1 MRAPS
6 CITRRILAGLAAAS
20 LLAGPLSAQDSRP
33 QTPTQSPQQPATPVP
48 VNPRR
53 TPAPPPTAVPGG
65 KATIRSTVSL
75 VEIDVQVIGRDGQ
88 PVEGL
93 TKEQFH
99 VTEDGKAQ
107 KVSTFEYND
116 IERIETAGKG
126 VDVAPVTVPLGSVT
140 SPETIRTVVHDHR
153 MIVLFFDMTS
163 LEPED
168 LLRATRAAEKYI
180 REQMTPADLVGV
192 VAFGN
197 TLQVIANFT
206 NDRDLLLQAV
216 EALVP
221 GHEAALAELADAATA
236 ASGEAAVTEDTGSA
250 FTADDTE
257 FNVFNTDRK
266 LAAVEAICEVL
277 ESIPGKKSLIQFT
290 SGVTQ
295 TGEENRSQ
303 LIAATN
309 SANRSNVS
317 IYTVDSRGLLTAT
330 PGGDASM
337 GASNGTAMFT
347 GATVI
352 SQSQSREDSRET
364 LATLAGDTGGRSF
377 FDAGDFG
384 KVFQSVQND
393 TSGYYLVGYYSTDTA
408 HDGAWRR
415 IRVKIDALP
424 PGAHIRTREGYYA
437 PKDFGVFTTEDRER
451 QLEEAFR
458 SNIPEVELPVAVE
471 TAQFRL
477 NANQFF
483 VPISAKLAP
492 SALQWAQK
500 RGSRETAFDFA
511 AEVRDAKSNR
521 VVGALRDT
529 ITVKIDAEHFQDLQ
543 QRSLVYQG
551 GIILSPGEYK
561 LKFLARENESGR
573 IGTFEDTL
581 TLPPPQPG
589 RLQLSTLL
597 LSSQVEALHEAAQIK
612 TEALGQDAKMK
623 SSPLEVG
630 GERIIPSVTRVFTEQ
645 QTLYVFFQAYLPQK
659 ADAASLRAGLVFFRN
674 GLRSS
679 DTPMVAPA
687 EYNDKSH
694 TASFR
699 ISLPLAELNA
709 GRYTVQAIVVGAG
722 TSYAAFARN
731 YFALRPAPKP
741 TAAARRPA
749 RSWKIKAQD
758 RETAADETQMERRF
772 HFGTSVQLTSA
783 SRKIEYL

>member
-1 MRAPS
+1 MRGNA
-6 CITRRILAGLAAAS
+6 TFARRFFAAVAAAS
-20 LLAGPLSAQDSRP
+20 LLAAPLRSQDAAAP
-33 QTPTQSPQQPATPVP
+33 PAQQPQVLPVDPRQGPAAPPVP
-48 VNPRR
+48 LPR
-53 TPAPPPTAVPGG
+53 G
-65 KATIRSTVSL
+65 KNTIRSTVSL
-75 VEIDVQVIGRDGQ
+75 VEIDVQVTDRDGK
-88 PVEGL
+88 PIKGL
-93 TKEQFH
+93 AQEQFS
-99 VTEDGKAQ
+99 VSEDGKAQ

-116 IERIETAGKG
+116 IERIETASS
-126 VDVAPVTVPLGSVT
+126 AAETPITVPLGAVSA
-140 SPETIRTVVHDHR
+140 PEEIKAVVHDHR

-163 LEPED
+163 LQAED
-168 LLRATRAAEKYI
+168 LLRSTRAAEKYI

-197 TLQVIANFT
+197 TLRVIANFT
-206 NDRDLLLQAV
+206 NNRELLRRSV

-221 GHEAALAELADAATA
+221 GHEAALASLADAATA
-236 ASGEAAVTEDTGSA
+236 ANGEAAVTEDTGAA

-277 ESIPGKKSLIQFT
+277 ESVPGKKSLIQFT
-290 SGVTQ
+290 SGITQ
-295 TGEENRSQ
+295 TGEENRSE

-309 SANRSNVS
+309 SANRANVS

-330 PGGDASM
+330 PGGDASV
-337 GASNGTAMFT
+337 GASGGTAMFS

-377 FDAGDFG
+377 FDTGDFG
-384 KVFQSVQND
+384 KIFQSVQND
-393 TSGYYLVGYYSTDTA
+393 TSGYYLVGYYSTDAA
-408 HDGAWRR
+408 HDGAWRSV
-415 IRVKIDALP
+415 RVKIDKLP
-424 PGAHIRTREGYYA
+424 AVGHVRTREGYYA
-437 PKDFGVFTTEDRER
+437 PKDFGIFTTEDRER

-458 SNIPEVELPVAVE
+458 SETPEVELPVAVE

-477 NANQFF
+477 NANQVF
-483 VPISAKLAP
+483 VPIAAKLAP

-500 RGSRETAFDFA
+500 RGNRETAFDFA

-543 QRSLVYQG
+543 QRALVYQG
-551 GIILSPGEYK
+551 GIILSPGQYK

-581 TLPPPQPG
+581 TLAPLQAD
-589 RLQLSTLL
+589 RLQLSSVL
-597 LSSQVEALHEAAQIK
+597 LSSQVEAVQKTAQIK
-612 TEALGQDAKMK
+612 TQALGLDAKMK

-630 GERIIPSVTRVFTEQ
+630 GERIIPSVTRVFNDQ

-659 ADAASLRAGLVFFRN
+659 AQADSLRAGLVFFRN
-674 GLRSS
+674 GQRLS
-679 DTPMVAPA
+679 DTPMLAPA
-687 EYNDKSH
+687 EVDEKTR

-699 ISLPLAELNA
+699 ISLPLSGLNA
-709 GRYTVQAIVVGAG
+709 GRYTVQAIAVDAG

-731 YFALRPAPKP
+731 YFAIR
-741 TAAARRPA
+741 AAARA
-749 RSWKIKAQD
+749 GG
-758 RETAADETQMERRF
+758 AAALQVPPND
-772 HFGTSVQLTSA
+772 
-783 SRKIEYL
+783 

>member
-1 MRAPS
+1 MRALS
-6 CITRRILAGLAAAS
+6 FLTRRILAGLAAAS
-20 LLAGPLSAQDSRP
+20 LLAGPVGAQNAQPPAPR
-33 QTPTQSPQQPATPVP
+33 QQATPVP

-53 TPAPPPTAVPGG
+53 GPAAPPAAVPRG

-75 VEIDVQVIGRDGQ
+75 VEIDVQVIGRDGK
-88 PVEGL
+88 PIKGL
-93 TKEQFH
+93 KQEQFS
-99 VTEDGKAQ
+99 VTENGKPQ
-107 KVSTFEYND
+107 KVSTFEFND
-116 IERIETAGKG
+116 IEKIETAGKG
-126 VDVAPVTVPLGSVT
+126 KDVAPITIPLGSVT
-140 SPETIRTVVHDHR
+140 SPEEIRTAAHDHR

-163 LEPED
+163 LEQED
-168 LLRATRAAEKYI
+168 LLRSTRAAEKYI

-206 NDRDLLLQAV
+206 NDRDLLKQAV

-221 GHEAALAELADAATA
+221 GHEAALAQMADAATA
-236 ASGEAAVTEDTGSA
+236 ADGEDAVTEDTGSA

-266 LAAVEAICEVL
+266 LAAVEAICDVL
-277 ESIPGKKSLIQFT
+277 GSIPGEKSLIQFT

-309 SANRSNVS
+309 AANRSNVS

-337 GASNGTAMFT
+337 GASSGTAMFT

-364 LATLAGDTGGRSF
+364 LATLSGDTGGRSF

-393 TSGYYLVGYYSTDTA
+393 TSGYYLIGYYSTDTA

-415 IRVKIDALP
+415 VRVKIASLP
-424 PGAHIRTREGYYA
+424 SGAHIRARDGYYA

-451 QLEEAFR
+451 QLEEAFN
-458 SNIPEVELPVAVE
+458 SNVPEVELPVAVE

-477 NANQFF
+477 NAGQIF
-483 VPISAKLAP
+483 VPIAAKLAP

-543 QRSLVYQG
+543 QHSLVYQG
-551 GIILSPGEYK
+551 GIILPPGKYK

-581 TLPPPQPG
+581 TLPPLQPG

-597 LSSQVEALHEAAQIK
+597 LSSQVQALHEAAQIK
-612 TEALGQDAKMK
+612 TQALGEDARMK
-623 SSPLEVG
+623 SSPLDVG
-630 GERIIPSVTRVFTEQ
+630 GERIIPSVTRVFTAQ

-674 GLRSS
+674 GMRLS

-687 EYNDKSH
+687 EYNEKSR

-699 ISLPLAELNA
+699 ISLPLAGLNA
-709 GRYTVQAIVVGAG
+709 GRYTVQAVVVSAG
-722 TSYAAFARN
+722 TDYAAFARN
-731 YFALRPAPKP
+731 YFALLAAPKS
-741 TAAARRPA
+741 AAAANVPPPA
-749 RSWKIKAQD
+749 GK
-758 RETAADETQMERRF
+758 
-772 HFGTSVQLTSA
+772 
-783 SRKIEYL
+783 